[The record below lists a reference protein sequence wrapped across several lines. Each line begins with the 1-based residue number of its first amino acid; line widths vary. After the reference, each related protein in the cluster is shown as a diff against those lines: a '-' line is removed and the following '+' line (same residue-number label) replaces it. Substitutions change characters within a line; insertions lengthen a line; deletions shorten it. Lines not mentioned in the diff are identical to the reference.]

1 GAGGQRQ
8 VHGPDGRAVRRVHH
22 RDVASASQRPCGRRP
37 LGEPGEA
44 RRNVPQC
51 RHRPLRI

>member
-22 RDVASASQRPCGRRP
+22 RDVASVSQ
-37 LGEPGEA
+37 
-44 RRNVPQC
+44 
-51 RHRPLRI
+51 I